1 MQEKES
7 VLLGLTSPKDV
18 QKLNLEYLNV
28 LSNEIRQSVISV
40 VQNNGGH
47 LSSNLGVI
55 ETTVALYKHFDFSKD
70 KIIFDVGHQCY
81 AHKILSGRGE
91 KFSSLRKSGGI
102 SGFPSID
109 ESPFDAFSSGH
120 AGTSVSAALGF
131 CYARDKLKQDY
142 AVIAMVGDGALSN
155 GLNMEAFTTSN
166 DKPKNLIIILNDNGM
181 SISKNKN
188 GFYYFLSK
196 RTARKGYLKSKR
208 AVKRIFG
215 TSFISKGLAGIRNF
229 IKRTLN
235 KSNYFEQYGFKY
247 VGIIDGHNLKSLNKI
262 MPSIKEL
269 AKEKA
274 VFLHVRTTKGKGH
287 AEAEERADAYHG
299 VGKNLSQS
307 AGSFSSALGN
317 RINDLIKKDSSI
329 VAITAGM
336 KDGTGLSIV
345 EKENPDN
352 FVDVGI
358 AEEFA
363 VTYAAGMARGG
374 LKPIVAIYSTFMQR
388 AYDQILHDVC
398 MQNLP
403 VIFCLDR
410 AGFVGEDGKTHQGLF
425 DISYLSHLPGI
436 KIYAPNTSSELKE
449 CLDLALEDN
458 CPVAI
463 RYPKNATNI
472 GANISIKDSP
482 FAPITDISGDVSIL
496 AVGPN
501 MLNVALSVANKINN
515 VNAISARTIKP
526 LDKTMLNDI
535 KKSLV
540 ITLEEN
546 VLSGGFGNAVREY
559 YENNDLGVK
568 VKCFGAE
575 NGFVE
580 HAKIEEQIRK
590 SNITEEKIIEV
601 INEYR
606 SK

>member
-1 MQEKES
+1 MQENKS
-7 VLLGLTSPKDV
+7 VLLGLTCPKDV
-18 QKLNLEYLNV
+18 QKLNLEDQNV
-28 LSNEIRQSVISV
+28 LSNEIRQSVLSV

-47 LSSNLGVI
+47 LSSNLGVV
-55 ETTVALYKHFDFSKD
+55 ETTIALYKHFDFSKD
-70 KIIFDVGHQCY
+70 KLIFDVGHQCY
-81 AHKILSGRGE
+81 AHKILSGRGN

-102 SGFPSID
+102 SGFPSIE
-109 ESPFDAFSSGH
+109 ESSYDAFSSGH
-120 AGTSVSAALGF
+120 AGTSVSAALGY

-166 DKPKNLIIILNDNGM
+166 EKPKNLIVILNDNGM

-215 TSFISKGLAGIRNF
+215 ASFISKGLAGIRNF
-229 IKRTLN
+229 IKRSLN
-235 KSNYFEQYGFKY
+235 KDNYFEQYGFKY

-317 RINDLIKKDSSI
+317 SINELIKKDSSI
-329 VAITAGM
+329 IAITAGM

-345 EKENPDN
+345 EKEHPEN

-425 DISYLSHLPGI
+425 DLSYLSHLPNI
-436 KIYAPNTSSELKE
+436 KIYAPNTTGELRE

-458 CPVAI
+458 GPVAI
-463 RYPKNATNI
+463 RYPKNAGYI
-472 GANISIKDSP
+472 GANLCIKDSP
-482 FAPITDISGDVSIL
+482 FAPVNDIGGNVSIL

-501 MLNVALSVANKINN
+501 MLSIALSVANKTDN
-515 VNAISARTIKP
+515 VSVFSVRAVKP
-526 LDKTMLNDI
+526 LDQKMLLSI
-535 KKSLV
+535 KNSLV

-546 VLSGGFGNAVREY
+546 VLSGGFGSAVREY
-559 YENNDLGVK
+559 HANNNLDVK
-568 VKCFGAE
+568 VKCIGVE

-580 HAKIEEQIRK
+580 HAKIEDQIK
-590 SNITEEKIIEV
+590 DAGITQEKITQI

-606 SK
+606 LK